1 MKLLKKAVAT
11 ALAMLMLTACSGGGG
26 GGAGGGTPV
35 APVTPSAFSNTKTYK
50 TAQSG
55 KGKNLYAEYYGA
67 ENNKGG
73 TLVSD
78 KSLLTKQGTLNG
90 NFYADLYDGNDLY
103 MTYIDNQGNGG
114 VVVYCNDGG
123 KGPYSEYAEVAK
135 KGGAKNIDGKNIW
148 IDAQAIFGSPDK
160 VEANK
165 DVAEEMSKL
174 DASKMDASVGTY
186 TIPGTTQKYYA
197 EIFTLKADPAWSQ
210 TYAYDDNDE
219 LKAIVTVD
227 HDDIEGLFF
236 NKFEFDSSMFNAAK
250 LNKTGYNATD
260 VTTEYLAGLK
270 K

>member
-73 TLVSD
+73 TLVPD

-148 IDAQAIFGSPDK
+148 IDAQAIL
-160 VEANK
+160 EALIK
-165 DVAEEMSKL
+165 
-174 DASKMDASVGTY
+174 
-186 TIPGTTQKYYA
+186 
-197 EIFTLKADPAWSQ
+197 
-210 TYAYDDNDE
+210 
-219 LKAIVTVD
+219 
-227 HDDIEGLFF
+227 
-236 NKFEFDSSMFNAAK
+236 
-250 LNKTGYNATD
+250 
-260 VTTEYLAGLK
+260 
-270 K
+270 

>member
-73 TLVSD
+73 TLVPD

-103 MTYIDNQGNGG
+103 MTYIDNQGNSG

-123 KGPYSEYAEVAK
+123 KALIANMQKSQKRVEQKTSTEK
-135 KGGAKNIDGKNIW
+135 IS
-148 IDAQAIFGSPDK
+148 GSMRK
-160 VEANK
+160 RFLEALIK
-165 DVAEEMSKL
+165 
-174 DASKMDASVGTY
+174 
-186 TIPGTTQKYYA
+186 
-197 EIFTLKADPAWSQ
+197 
-210 TYAYDDNDE
+210 
-219 LKAIVTVD
+219 
-227 HDDIEGLFF
+227 
-236 NKFEFDSSMFNAAK
+236 
-250 LNKTGYNATD
+250 
-260 VTTEYLAGLK
+260 
-270 K
+270 